1 MKLSFYT
8 VDTQYCEYLRKFDKC
23 VPYTM
28 QSKATRPFIG
38 ILFNV
43 NNHTYYA
50 PLSSP
55 KPKHQKMKNQIDFI
69 KINQGIW
76 GAINLNNMIPI
87 NAKFATKINPN
98 DLNRNYDDKAYRNL
112 LNNQL
117 SWCNVNK
124 ATIVRKAEQLYHSI
138 TTGKANANLI
148 NRCCKFALL
157 EQKCQEYV
165 NVLNQ
170 TQQPILP
177 SQLPSTQDFVG
188 FTQSR

>member
-124 ATIVRKAEQLYHSI
+124 ATI
-138 TTGKANANLI
+138 I
-148 NRCCKFALL
+148 NRA
-157 EQKCQEYV
+157 
-165 NVLNQ
+165 
-170 TQQPILP
+170 
-177 SQLPSTQDFVG
+177 
-188 FTQSR
+188 